1 MRLAL
6 VLAFGVGLIWG
17 QRRDTPRGEA
27 GKFDYYVLSLSWS
40 PQHCSTPAGERDRMQ
55 CGETRQYDFIVHGLW
70 PQYERSWPQFCET
83 GEQLSKPV
91 IDGVLDIMPSPG
103 LIRHQWRKHGV
114 CTGDNAARYF
124 DRTRR
129 AFQNVKI
136 PAALRSPKQARSV
149 APAVIQREFLAVNP
163 GVPAEALTVSC
174 SGRFL
179 QEVRVCLTRDL
190 KARAC
195 SAEVARQACRLPEI
209 IVQPLR

>member
-6 VLAFGVGLIWG
+6 VLIFGVGLVMG
-17 QRRDTPRGEA
+17 QRRDQPRGEA
-27 GKFDYYVLSLSWS
+27 GKFDFYVLSLSWS

-55 CGETRQYDFIVHGLW
+55 CGGTRQYDFILHGLW

-91 IDGVLDIMPSPG
+91 IDGVLDIMPSTG
-103 LIRHQWRKHGV
+103 LIRHEWRKHGV
-114 CTGDNAARYF
+114 CSGENAARYF
-124 DRTRR
+124 DRARR

-136 PAALRSPKQARSV
+136 PASLRSPKRARTV
-149 APAVIQREFLAVNP
+149 APAVIQKEFVAANP
-163 GVPAEALTVSC
+163 GLPADSVTVGC

-179 QEVRVCLTRDL
+179 QEVRVCLTKDL

-195 SAEVARQACRLPEI
+195 SAEVARQACRLSEI

>member
-6 VLAFGVGLIWG
+6 VLLLGVGLLWG

-27 GKFDYYVLSLSWS
+27 GKFDFYVLSLSWS

-55 CGETRQYDFIVHGLW
+55 CGGTRQYDFILHGLW

-83 GEQLSKPV
+83 NEQLSKPV
-91 IDGVLDIMPSPG
+91 IDGVMDIMPSAG
-103 LIRHQWRKHGV
+103 LIRHEWRKHGV
-114 CTGDNAARYF
+114 CSGDNAARYF
-124 DRTRR
+124 DRARR

-136 PAALRSPKQARSV
+136 PAALRSPKRARTV
-149 APAVIQREFLAVNP
+149 ALAVIQKEFVTANP
-163 GVPAEALTVSC
+163 GLPAEAVTVNC